1 MCAATA
7 PPFRSSSAVAKLS
20 LGFRRYRNQRRR
32 TGALGVAVEGCSR
45 RLAVVVVAL
54 STVLC
59 AVATTETPQQAF
71 IKRWEGQPV
80 VVQQTLYT
88 LVYNERG
95 KLGNTRSGKRD
106 GLTVVTPSA
115 GTYLQFDGRQGR
127 DAVVERQPQK
137 VVEAVGVAYQPDSL
151 DIRSYR
157 KVEPVLMM
165 RHDPGAELVVGSVRL
180 ERDTVRLSFAQGPA
194 QTADEDPVTA
204 LTVKW
209 PIPFSKSFTERE
221 LVENLI
227 RQFVDVAR

>member
-1 MCAATA
+1 
-7 PPFRSSSAVAKLS
+7 LD
-20 LGFRRYRNQRRR
+20 GF
-32 TGALGVAVEGCSR
+32 SR
-45 RLAVVVVAL
+45 RLGVVLVAL
-54 STVLC
+54 ATVLS
-59 AVATTETPQQAF
+59 AKAATETPQQAF
-71 IKRWEGQPV
+71 VKRWEGQPV
-80 VVQQTLYT
+80 VVKQTLYT

-95 KLGNTRSGKRD
+95 RLGNTRSGKRD

-127 DAVVERQPQK
+127 DDVVERQPQK
-137 VVEAVGVAYQPDSL
+137 VVEAVSVAYQPDSL

-165 RHDPGAELVVGSVRL
+165 RHDAGAELVVRSVHV
-180 ERDTVRLSFAQGPA
+180 ERDTVKFSFTQGPA
-194 QTADEDPVTA
+194 QGADEDPITA

-209 PIPFSKSFTERE
+209 PIPLSKSFSERE

>member
-1 MCAATA
+1 
-7 PPFRSSSAVAKLS
+7 VD
-20 LGFRRYRNQRRR
+20 GF
-32 TGALGVAVEGCSR
+32 SR
-45 RLAVVVVAL
+45 RFGLVVVAL
-54 STVLC
+54 ATVLSTV
-59 AVATTETPQQAF
+59 AATETPQQSF
-71 IKRWEGQPV
+71 VKRWEGQPV
-80 VVQQTLYT
+80 VVKQTLYT

-95 KLGNTRSGKRD
+95 RLGNTRSGKRD

-137 VVEAVGVAYQPDSL
+137 VVEAVSVAYQPDSL

-165 RHDPGAELVVGSVRL
+165 RHDAGAELVVSSVRV
-180 ERDTVRLSFAQGPA
+180 ERDTVRFSFSQGAAQS
-194 QTADEDPVTA
+194 ADEDPVTA

-227 RQFVDVAR
+227 REFVDVAR